1 MSGTEE
7 MSKALKATTPGF
19 CDMPSTIVRAS
30 IVQASTV
37 YNDTPKTIEKAGEFI
52 AQAASDGAQ
61 LVVFP
66 EAYIGGY
73 PRGYRFG
80 IGVGVHNEAGRDCF
94 RRYHASAIVVP
105 GPEVDKLAEMARKNK
120 VYLVMGAMEKDGY
133 TLYCTAL
140 FFSSEGRFLGKH
152 RKVMPTS
159 LERCIWGYGDGST
172 IPVYDTPL
180 GKLGAAICWENRMPL
195 LRTSL
200 YGKGIELY
208 CAPTADGSTEWQ
220 SSMMHIALEGGCF
233 VMSACQFCLR
243 KDFPEHADYLFTD
256 WMEDP
261 TIALNMCLSTSL
273 KLGLS
278 VRSNPKTLSCSRL
291 SSSVLGSVVLGLSIS
306 SSDHSWLCFP
316 RCLVKSI
323 SSCCKLLIAL
333 LTSKILVR
341 FEVLPYTLC
350 KVSHSFFAVSQC
362 ETRERDAI
370 VSQGGSVIISPLGKI
385 LAGPNFES
393 EGLVTADLDLGDIA
407 RAKLYF
413 DVVGHYSRPDIFN
426 LRVNENQNKPVT
438 FVSKSVKAA
447 DDSEPQDN

>member
-1 MSGTEE
+1 MST
-7 MSKALKATTPGF
+7 ATKATTPGPCADF
-19 CDMPSTIVRAS
+19 PSTIVRAT

-94 RRYHASAIVVP
+94 RKYHASAIVVP
-105 GPEVDKLAEMARKNK
+105 GPEVDQLAEMARKNK

-159 LERCIWGYGDGST
+159 LERCIWGRGDGST
-172 IPVYDTPL
+172 IPVYDTPI

-208 CAPTADGSTEWQ
+208 CAPTADGSKEWQ

-233 VMSACQFCLR
+233 VMSACQFCVR
-243 KDFPEHADYLFTD
+243 KDFPDHADYLFTD
-256 WMEDP
+256 WYDDTHPE
-261 TIALNMCLSTSL
+261 
-273 KLGLS
+273 
-278 VRSNPKTLSCSRL
+278 
-291 SSSVLGSVVLGLSIS
+291 
-306 SSDHSWLCFP
+306 
-316 RCLVKSI
+316 
-323 SSCCKLLIAL
+323 
-333 LTSKILVR
+333 
-341 FEVLPYTLC
+341 
-350 KVSHSFFAVSQC
+350 
-362 ETRERDAI
+362 AI

-393 EGLVTADLDLGDIA
+393 EGLITADLDLGDIA

-413 DVVGHYSRPDIFN
+413 DVVGHYSRPEIFN
-426 LRVNENQNKPVT
+426 LTVNENQRNTVT

-447 DDSEPQDN
+447 EDDSEPLDK